1 MSAVSASL
9 ITVDKSVIPQHNAS
23 DKTPELLGAVFCHLL
38 YSVCGIWVRL
48 DHLLLLSV
56 ATSR

>member
-23 DKTPELLGAVFCHLL
+23 DKTPEILGAVFCHLL
-38 YSVCGIWVRL
+38 YSVREVWMRL
-48 DHLLLLSV
+48 DPSSLLSV